1 MRKITPFVCLV
12 VISLIWPKI
21 ALGQTHNLDRFQ
33 RLVVFGDSLSDNGNS
48 SAQNRTPAAPYF
60 EGRWTNGLNWLDYFP
75 GVANHFGPITAF
87 LKDCGTNFATGSD
100 TSAAL
105 STQIETFLANF
116 EASGNDL
123 YVIWIGAN
131 DFAAGI
137 SSDATVQNI
146 YNGIVQLLGAGAR
159 DIMILN
165 IPDISLTPAV
175 IARGGPTVNAA
186 KHFVYTANNLLTV
199 QVRLAASIYLVHANV
214 IDINSLFAELVT
226 EPTDFGF
233 KNSAQAAFNPN
244 TGKVVPD
251 PNDFLF
257 WDGFHP
263 TTNAHFIAAEFIYRA
278 IISNLQL
285 FEGTGRA
292 PLAKIGFW
300 WAAGSY

>member
-1 MRKITPFVCLV
+1 
-12 VISLIWPKI
+12 
-21 ALGQTHNLDRFQ
+21 LDQWFK
-33 RLVVFGDSLSDNGNS
+33 L
-48 SAQNRTPAAPYF
+48 
-60 EGRWTNGLNWLDYFP
+60 
-75 GVANHFGPITAF
+75 AN
-87 LKDCGTNFATGSD
+87 D

-105 STQIETFLANF
+105 STQIETFLAHF

-146 YNGIVQLLGAGAR
+146 YNGIVQLLAAGAR

-165 IPDISLTPAV
+165 IPDISLTPVV
-175 IARGGPTVNAA
+175 IARGVPTVYAA
-186 KHFVYTANNLLTV
+186 KHFVDTANNLLAV
-199 QVRLAASIYLVHANV
+199 QVRLAASNYLVHANV

-251 PNDFLF
+251 PNDFVF

-263 TTNAHFIAAEFIYRA
+263 TTNAHFIAAGFIYRA

-285 FEGTGRA
+285 HEGTG
-292 PLAKIGFW
+292 
-300 WAAGSY
+300 GSLWPR